1 MKSLKCDE
9 FIPLL
14 RSHSDLG
21 YELHFTFVLVGGL
34 ETHKGKPNV
43 CKKGVKNMLNKT
55 WIFFKKNQMCTKRN
69 WENVED
75 RKTCTR

>member
-1 MKSLKCDE
+1 VKSLKCDE

-55 WIFFKKNQMCTKRN
+55 
-69 WENVED
+69 
-75 RKTCTR
+75 